1 MLSIYRIHFVKRN
14 SEPGCLSTTGN
25 RLHSMRGGWFHYYII
40 YIEERKLQIKLKEG
54 VSIPHR
60 KVENV

>member
-1 MLSIYRIHFVKRN
+1 MLSIYRILFVKRN
-14 SEPGCLSTTGN
+14 SEPGCLSATGN
-25 RLHSMRGGWFHYYII
+25 RLHSMRGWFHYYII

-60 KVENV
+60 KVENM